1 MEKEPP
7 NIIQS
12 CIFLFSSQYEE
23 GNGKNDKAGVL

>member
-1 MEKEPP
+1 MEKSP

-23 GNGKNDKAGVL
+23 GNGKNDKVSVS